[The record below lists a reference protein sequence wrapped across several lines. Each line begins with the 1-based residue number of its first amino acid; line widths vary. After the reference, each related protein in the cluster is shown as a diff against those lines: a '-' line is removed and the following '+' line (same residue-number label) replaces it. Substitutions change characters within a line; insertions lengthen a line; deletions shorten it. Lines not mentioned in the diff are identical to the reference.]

1 MTIGLYFGIF
11 QTIMPM
17 LGYLLGVKMIKDED
31 NTNCNDCVNAK
42 TMLILAI
49 ATSIDAFA
57 IGITFAFLKVISC
70 YNNWSNYLYYVFSRC
85 KIR

>member
-17 LGYLLGVKMIKDED
+17 LGYLLGTKLIKDED
-31 NTNCNDCVNAK
+31 NTNCNDCVDVK

-49 ATSIDAFA
+49 ATSIDAFV

-70 YNNWSNYLYYVFSRC
+70 YSNWSNYLYYVFSRC

>member
-1 MTIGLYFGIF
+1 MNVIEIV
-11 QTIMPM
+11 
-17 LGYLLGVKMIKDED
+17 LLGISLSMDACAVS
-31 NTNCNDCVNAK
+31 NCNDCVDVK

-49 ATSIDAFA
+49 ATSIDALA